1 VAERGAAGAEAEP
14 ILELDD
20 VHTFI
25 GQHHILQGV
34 SLRIRPD
41 AVTVLLGRNGA
52 GKTTTMRTIVGLL
65 HPSRGTI
72 RYEGRPI
79 HRLPPYEIVR
89 LGVGYVP
96 EGQGI
101 FAGLTVDENL
111 RVATLSE
118 GSVSRERLEQIFALF
133 PDIERFRRAPAGT
146 LSGGQK
152 QMLSIARAFVNPN
165 RLLLIDE
172 PSKGLAPIIVEHL
185 VEALRTMKEHATV
198 LLVEQNFAMARALGD
213 WFYLID
219 DGRTVHSGPMEALVD
234 DAALK
239 KRYLGI

>member
-1 VAERGAAGAEAEP
+1 MVAERAAAGAEP
-14 ILELDD
+14 ILELAD

-65 HPSRGTI
+65 HPSRGTV
-72 RYEGRPI
+72 RFEGREI

-118 GSVSRERLEQIFALF
+118 SSVSRERLEQIFALF

-185 VEALRTMKEHATV
+185 VEALRAMKEHATV